1 MWDQCFVQLV
11 PTVWRYGIV
20 FVPIPI
26 PRIHIQIDAASQAGR
41 QASNQ
46 QPARQRDRET
56 ETDRA
61 GAEAGRVRR
70 PNPPRP
76 ISYNFRP
83 TPPITHHLP
92 RGFSPR
98 PSGAQNRDI

>member
-1 MWDQCFVQLV
+1 M
-11 PTVWRYGIV
+11 
-20 FVPIPI
+20 
-26 PRIHIQIDAASQAGR
+26 
-41 QASNQ
+41 
-46 QPARQRDRET
+46 QPARQGGRQATSNQLGRET